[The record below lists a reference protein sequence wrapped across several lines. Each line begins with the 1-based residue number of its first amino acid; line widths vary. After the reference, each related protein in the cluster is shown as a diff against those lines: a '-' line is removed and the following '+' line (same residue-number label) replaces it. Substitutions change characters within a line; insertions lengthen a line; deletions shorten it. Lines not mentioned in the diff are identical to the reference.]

1 MKVIYKESN
10 GETAMID
17 AKTVAINPAVFTVN
31 VVGKDGN
38 IYTMLISSFICC
50 TDN

>member
-17 AKTVAINPAVFTVN
+17 AKTIAINPSVFTVN
-31 VVGKDGN
+31 VVGKDGYV
-38 IYTMLISSFICC
+38 YTMLMSSFICA

>member
-10 GETAMID
+10 GETSMID
-17 AKTVAINPAVFTVN
+17 AKTIAINPAVFTVN

-38 IYTMLISSFICC
+38 VYTMLMSSFICA